1 MEPTASLADAIY
13 RPSVLGPDRN
23 GPRRALSLGLSG
35 GTFLTLAGLAFLLGT
50 RAPERRTLRP
60 VATVTFDFTEELP
73 PPPPPAGPLAASQAA
88 PATGAPA
95 PVEAIPDHPTPLT
108 EVAPA
113 ALPMPGP
120 ASAASGGLGGQPG
133 GVAGG
138 QPGGV
143 AGGKVGGDPAGILPP
158 QFDAAYLRNPEPDY
172 PALSRRLREEGRVV
186 LRVLVTEE
194 GAPQQVELRQTSGHP
209 RLDQAALEAVRRWR
223 FAPARR
229 GADRLAA
236 WVLVPLAFSLDA

>member
-1 MEPTASLADAIY
+1 MEPSSSLADAIY

-35 GTFLTLAGLAFLLGT
+35 SAFLALGTLAALLGPGAA
-50 RAPERRTLRP
+50 APRTLRP

-73 PPPPPAGPLAASQAA
+73 PPPPPMGPLAGSQPV

-95 PVEAIPDHPTPLT
+95 PVEAVPDQPTPLA
-108 EVAPA
+108 EVAPTTA
-113 ALPMPGP
+113 AVPGP
-120 ASAASGGLGGQPG
+120 TSVGSGGLGGQPG

-138 QPGGV
+138 QAGGV
-143 AGGKVGGDPAGILPP
+143 ASGKVGGDAAGILPP

-209 RLDQAALEAVRRWR
+209 RLDQAALEAVRRWH

>member
-23 GPRRALSLGLSG
+23 GARRALSLGLSG
-35 GTFLTLAGLAFLLGT
+35 SCFLALGALAYLLGT
-50 RAPERRTLRP
+50 RTPEPKTLRP

-73 PPPPPAGPLAASQAA
+73 PPPPPAGPLAASRPAPGSGTPA
-88 PATGAPA
+88 PA
-95 PVEAIPDHPTPLT
+95 EAVPDHPASLA

-113 ALPMPGP
+113 KLTEPGP
-120 ASAASGGLGGQPG
+120 ASGGPGDLGGQPG
-133 GVAGG
+133 GVGGGQAGG
-138 QPGGV
+138 LV
-143 AGGKVGGDPAGILPP
+143 GGKVGGDPAAILPP

-194 GAPQQVELRQTSGHP
+194 GTPQQIELRQTSGHP